1 MIHSTLTAKG
11 QTTLPRQVRDA
22 LDLKPGAQL
31 HYEIRDGKVWLSKAP
46 DIMDFF
52 GILHQPGMKPKTLEE
67 MEAGVTAAVAERNR
81 RSLP

>member
-22 LDLKPGAQL
+22 LDLQPGAQVC
-31 HYEIRDGKVWLSKAP
+31 YEIHQGKVWLSKAP

-52 GILHQPGMKPKTLEE
+52 GVLHQPGMKAKTIEE
-67 MEAGVTAAVAERNR
+67 MDAAITAAVTERSR
-81 RSLP
+81 T